1 MWQEKGT
8 KKKIRSFN
16 SLCRLKHRT
25 NWHGPL
31 LFEIA
36 WAFWS
41 QKCSLCVLTTIRY
54 LGIRGTTQ
62 YIMQIWRM
70 HQRIF
75 MKELFKYVEVIC
87 QTQTFKL
94 LVGCT
99 RTIIYIIKT
108 RWFNC
113 LVTSV
118 DISNVRNTI
127 WVYWVCP
134 KYMKL

>member
-1 MWQEKGT
+1 MNTEELSLKHASFLLWKAKETTFYTFKGRESILQPNYSITVWQEKGT

-31 LFEIA
+31 LFEMA
-36 WAFWS
+36 WVFWS
-41 QKCSLCVLTTIRY
+41 QKCSLCVLSTIRY

-75 MKELFKYVEVIC
+75 MNELLNMY
-87 QTQTFKL
+87 KL
-94 LVGCT
+94 FS
-99 RTIIYIIKT
+99 RHKH
-108 RWFNC
+108 FN
-113 LVTSV
+113 
-118 DISNVRNTI
+118 
-127 WVYWVCP
+127 Y
-134 KYMKL
+134 